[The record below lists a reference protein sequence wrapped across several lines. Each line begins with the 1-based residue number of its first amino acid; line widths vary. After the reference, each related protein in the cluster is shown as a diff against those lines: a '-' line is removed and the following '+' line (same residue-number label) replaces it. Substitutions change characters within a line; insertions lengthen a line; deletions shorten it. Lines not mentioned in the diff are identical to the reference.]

1 MRQPHGHM
9 AVRALP
15 RRHGPVE
22 RIHVTGKYRPIRS
35 TCKAEPSDGGGLPE
49 GALQL
54 INFGLDLR
62 HPFELNP
69 ALFFGLLDAVLQ
81 LLEHATEQFQFAA
94 RR

>member
-35 TCKAEPSDGGGLPE
+35 TCKAEPSDSGGLPE